1 VPRGEHAEPAPGV
14 VKVRL
19 QGDGESTAPLVG
31 ILREHAEILTG
42 PDSYSG
48 GRESL
53 LVRVRPEPEMEAP
66 GHVPQISG

>member
-1 VPRGEHAEPAPGV
+1 MPRGKHAEPAPDV

-19 QGDGESTAPLVG
+19 VGDSGSTGAVVR

-48 GRESL
+48 GREYL
-53 LVRVRPEPEMEAP
+53 LVRVSADGGR
-66 GHVPQISG
+66 S

>member
-19 QGDGESTAPLVG
+19 QGDSDSTGALVR
-31 ILREHAEILTG
+31 ILRERAEILIG

-48 GRESL
+48 GREYL
-53 LVRVRPEPEMEAP
+53 LVRVRPEPEMEDA
-66 GHVPQISG
+66 GHVP

>member
-1 VPRGEHAEPAPGV
+1 V

-19 QGDGESTAPLVG
+19 EGDSDSTGALVR

-48 GRESL
+48 GREYL
-53 LVRVRPEPEMEAP
+53 LVRVRADGGP
-66 GHVPQISG
+66 S